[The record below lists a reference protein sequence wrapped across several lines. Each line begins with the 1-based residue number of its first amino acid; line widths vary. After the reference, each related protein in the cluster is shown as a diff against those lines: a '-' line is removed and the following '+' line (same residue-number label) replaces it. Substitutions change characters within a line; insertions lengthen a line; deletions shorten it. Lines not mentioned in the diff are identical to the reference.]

1 MMKICL
7 MCGKNFDVIHVR
19 PNVQASNL
27 MHQKYCSERCGIKA
41 GIQRVNKVRSQR
53 RKMELEKSS
62 HRTCA
67 RCGKEFIATCKP
79 QKYCSP
85 QCRNVQIAVTY
96 ARKHPEKVRLVT
108 LVSHIRLRKRVLE
121 KFGGKC
127 IRCGIDDWR
136 VLQLNHLNG
145 GGTKEHKAKSRDRFY
160 REILTGKRD
169 EDFNILCANC
179 NILYEYDRGK
189 RYRGYQEIAHKI

>member
-27 MHQKYCSERCGIKA
+27 MHQKYCSE
-41 GIQRVNKVRSQR
+41 
-53 RKMELEKSS
+53 
-62 HRTCA
+62 
-67 RCGKEFIATCKP
+67 
-79 QKYCSP
+79 
-85 QCRNVQIAVTY
+85 
-96 ARKHPEKVRLVT
+96 
-108 LVSHIRLRKRVLE
+108 
-121 KFGGKC
+121 
-127 IRCGIDDWR
+127 
-136 VLQLNHLNG
+136 
-145 GGTKEHKAKSRDRFY
+145 
-160 REILTGKRD
+160 TGKRD